1 MSDAT
6 TVSELL
12 AAVPLFAGLSPEIL
26 ARVAEAMRPHRL
38 SRGQTLFF
46 KGDPGDHLYVI
57 RSGEVKLVLSGPDG
71 QESILEVLR
80 EGHFFGEMALFDE
93 RPRSADVVAVQ
104 PAALLSLRRDD
115 FRGLIQR
122 YPEMAF
128 PIFRALCHRLR
139 RTTDLLEESLFL
151 DLPARLARVLLR
163 LVRDYGKETPTGIQ
177 IDLPITHQ
185 ELADMCGASRPR
197 TSEQLQRFRRQ
208 QIIGPE
214 SRGFEVVSV
223 EGLRR
228 IAG

>member
-1 MSDAT
+1 MSQAP
-6 TVSELL
+6 TVSEMLT
-12 AAVPLFAGLSPEIL
+12 AVPLFVGLPGATL
-26 ARVAEAMRPHRL
+26 ARVAEAMRPLRL

-57 RSGEVKLVLSGPDG
+57 RSGEVKLVLSGPEG
-71 QESILEVLR
+71 QESILEILR
-80 EGHFFGEMALFDE
+80 AGDFFGEMSLFDE

-104 PAALLSLRRDD
+104 AATLLCLHRDD

-163 LVRDYGKETPTGIQ
+163 LARDYGKETPTGVQ
-177 IDLPITHQ
+177 IDLPLTHQ
-185 ELADMCGASRPR
+185 ELADLCGASRPR
-197 TSEQLQRFRRQ
+197 VSEQLQRLRRQ

-214 SRGFEVVSV
+214 SRGIEIMSV
-223 EGLRR
+223 ESLHRL
-228 IAG
+228 AG